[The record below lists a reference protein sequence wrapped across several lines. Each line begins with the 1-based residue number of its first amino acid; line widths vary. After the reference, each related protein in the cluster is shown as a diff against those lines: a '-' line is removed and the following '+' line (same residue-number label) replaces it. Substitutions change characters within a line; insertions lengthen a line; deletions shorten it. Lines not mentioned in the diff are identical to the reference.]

1 MTNILLAQSY
11 ALLLICINY
20 IINHMLNLI
29 VGPTSIDVKFENI
42 SLEGMKFILN

>member
-20 IINHMLNLI
+20 IINHTPNFM
-29 VGPTSIDVKFENI
+29 VEPTPIDVKFENI